1 MYSRKLLLK
10 LLLTFLFTEALVS
23 QSLTNERALEFIRAL
38 INNNDSLKTFVLP
51 EELALSKRLGIT
63 YEGIKNKFLIS
74 YEIPNQIA
82 EEIKNKKEAYIYKIE
97 KIDSEF
103 SILHFD
109 ANGKNYKTEYY
120 FKSGYLISPP
130 YFYYKDWQR
139 IQSDHFIFY
148 VSDPKSFN
156 QYSIERLENF
166 VNNIFSILKFN
177 EEEKQILKEE
187 KLIYILCKNEDEIE
201 KLTGYKARGM
211 GNLAYDYVI
220 TTYNC
225 HYHELLHILINY
237 KLKKLPLYTHPFLQE
252 GFAVAFG
259 GRGGYEPGVILNLG
273 KFLKESEFLKVKQLF
288 SADEYKTCDVS
299 MTYPLS
305 GLYNLFLFNNTGIEK
320 YLHIYL
326 KYSLM
331 DISGL
336 VIKQD
341 ELPSELDWDD
351 YVKNF
356 TNDQLVSV
364 DFPEENFKTLAED
377 SSYFI
382 KENNDFYFLET
393 KDDILISISYEE
405 KGYISK
411 KFNEL
416 YPDKLYNRK
425 KYLVRVN
432 DSEVAVYNLFT
443 NNLIANYV
451 SGFSVDIKPVPN
463 KNGFYKFAVQKKIFD
478 EEPNNWTIK
487 TIEGK

>member
-1 MYSRKLLLK
+1 M
-10 LLLTFLFTEALVS
+10 
-23 QSLTNERALEFIRAL
+23 
-38 INNNDSLKTFVLP
+38 
-51 EELALSKRLGIT
+51 
-63 YEGIKNKFLIS
+63 
-74 YEIPNQIA
+74 
-82 EEIKNKKEAYIYKIE
+82 
-97 KIDSEF
+97 
-103 SILHFD
+103 
-109 ANGKNYKTEYY
+109 
-120 FKSGYLISPP
+120 
-130 YFYYKDWQR
+130 
-139 IQSDHFIFY
+139 
-148 VSDPKSFN
+148 
-156 QYSIERLENF
+156 
-166 VNNIFSILKFN
+166 
-177 EEEKQILKEE
+177 KEE

-237 KLKKLPLYTHPFLQE
+237 KQKKLPLYTHPFLQE

-288 SADEYKTCDVS
+288 SADEYKTYDAS
-299 MTYPLS
+299 ISYPLS
-305 GLYNLFLFNNTGIEK
+305 GLYNLFLINKIGIEK
-320 YLHIYL
+320 YLNLYL

-356 TNDQLVSV
+356 TNDQLVRV
-364 DFPEENFKTLAED
+364 DFPKENFRTLAED
-377 SSYFI
+377 SSYSL
-382 KENNDFYFLET
+382 KENDTSYLFEIKN
-393 KDDILISISYEE
+393 DILISISCEE

-416 YPDKLYNRK
+416 YPDKLYNRE

-451 SGFSVDIKPVPN
+451 SGFSVDMKPVP
-463 KNGFYKFAVQKKIFD
+463 KENGFYKFAVQKKIFD